1 MSAAHAAVLMG
12 LLKFCHAISI
22 GGSRTGHGPR
32 SPGEITSDAPRSPGP
47 ESSKAEITEHPN
59 NLADSM
65 IDGQRDF
72 INKTTNISIYF
83 DLLFYLVF
91 IFLIFALFY
100 PLEDICFADPG
111 EIFSTFPVT
120 V

>member
-1 MSAAHAAVLMG
+1 MSAAHAAVLVG

-22 GGSRTGHGPR
+22 GESRTGHGPR

-47 ESSKAEITEHPN
+47 ESSKAEITQHPN

-83 DLLFYLVF
+83 DLLF
-91 IFLIFALFY
+91 FY